1 MQDLEQFIET
11 TKHSQELKRALAV
24 KNTLAGRPWH
34 EVAREL
40 GVQRAFICKWRS
52 RYKKLGV
59 ASLRMGYKGSRG
71 YLSPGER
78 QRVLT
83 WIQEQEHWQ
92 VTAVQREVEATYGVC
107 YRSKQ
112 SYYALLAEA
121 RMSWKKTQKTNPQ
134 GDPEQIL
141 AKRAAIQKKS
151 RRRSR
156 PLS

>member
-1 MQDLEQFIET
+1 MHDLEQLIDT
-11 TKHSQELKRALAV
+11 TTNSQELKRALAV

-52 RYKKLGV
+52 RYKRLGA

-71 YLSPGER
+71 YLSPVER
-78 QRVLT
+78 QRVLA
-83 WIQEQEHWQ
+83 WIQEQERWQ
-92 VTAVQREVEATYGVC
+92 VTAVQQEVETTYGVR

-121 RMSWKKTQKTNPQ
+121 RISWKKTQKTNPQ
-134 GDPEQIL
+134 GDPVQIL
-141 AKRAAIQKKS
+141 AKRVEIQKKS
-151 RRRSR
+151 PRR
-156 PLS
+156 